1 MKIIVMS
8 DSHGDRRRVEAVLS
22 KHADADL
29 FIHLGDGEREMHMLM
44 LTNPQLKDK
53 LYYLCGNCD
62 RGLLIPETLPQLVLT
77 LPYGHR
83 IFAAHG
89 HYYQVKFGTSRIIH
103 EARAHHADIVLYGHT
118 HVRECRYD
126 DGIYVINPGSIGY
139 PRDGKAPGYVV
150 IDVSESG
157 ILPNPIEL

>member
-8 DSHGDRRRVEAVLS
+8 DSHGDRRKVEAILA

-29 FIHLGDGEREMHMLM
+29 FIHLGDGEREMHAL
-44 LTNPQLKDK
+44 LLSNPSLNGR
-53 LYYLCGNCD
+53 LHYLQGNCD
-62 RGLLIPETLPQLVLT
+62 SGFLISGTQTQLVLT

-83 IFAAHG
+83 ILAAHG
-89 HYYQVKFGTSRIIH
+89 HYYQVKFGTARIVH
-103 EARAHHADIVLYGHT
+103 EARELHADIVLYGHT

-126 DGIYVINPGSIGY
+126 DGVYVINPGSLGC

-150 IDVSESG
+150 LDVSESG
-157 ILPNPIEL
+157 IMPNPVIL